1 MKREEHL
8 IGEIFAYRYTGAFPD
23 HALLVCHGM
32 GGHGGIYDPFC
43 ATYAESHSADVW
55 SIDLP
60 GFGRSTNAG
69 RRGEFTATQWVEATV
84 AVAEH
89 IVEVTGLPVIV
100 KGSSLGVFAASA
112 ALLASEQIDAA
123 ILMGM
128 AVAGAGALI
137 PGRPAHPFTTEAG
150 QQILREY
157 GRTAVVKIDRLVD
170 FDIDYGFAGAAEEKR
185 RDPLNTWEMDLA
197 SFASIFTYAPASRWS
212 DNIKPILFTVGEL
225 DPLSP
230 PDRVRFVA
238 DHLPCPNEVYVH
250 PQGVHQLM
258 LFHTI
263 EYCAVVRDF
272 VERSLWGTGLNGTH
286 NEHPAATAAHTPP
299 TNEEHP

>member
-1 MKREEHL
+1 MQREEHV
-8 IGEIFAYRYTGAFPD
+8 IGDVFAYRYTGTAPD
-23 HALLVCHGM
+23 HALLICHGM

-43 ATYAESHSADVW
+43 ATYAGSHAADVW

-60 GFGRSTNAG
+60 GFGRSTNGG
-69 RRGEFTATQWVEATV
+69 RRGEFTASQWVDATV
-84 AVAEH
+84 AAAEH
-89 IVEVTGLPVIV
+89 IVDETGLPVVV

-112 ALLASEQIDAA
+112 ALLASDVIEAA
-123 ILMGM
+123 VLMGM

-137 PGRPAHPFTTEAG
+137 PGRPPHPFTTEAG
-150 QQILREY
+150 QQILHEF

-170 FDIDYGFAGAAEEKR
+170 FDIDYGFTGAAEEKR

-197 SFASIFTYAPASRWS
+197 SFASIFTYTPVARWS
-212 DNIKPILFTVGEL
+212 DNTKPLLFTVGEL

-238 DHLPCPNEVYVH
+238 ELLPCFNEVHVH

-258 LFHTI
+258 LFHTV

-272 VERSLWGTGLNGTH
+272 VERSVLRA
-286 NEHPAATAAHTPP
+286 PATSPTPP
-299 TNEEHP
+299 AHEERP